1 MSRIFYVSRFH
12 ALRREM
18 RRAILS
24 RQDSGSLIAEI
35 VLNPEARDSER
46 INKLRNTWHGK
57 QFSQEVEE
65 RLRGFIKKY
74 QEELPAY
81 TVK

>member
-1 MSRIFYVSRFH
+1 
-12 ALRREM
+12 M
-18 RRAILS
+18 RKAILC
-24 RQDSGSLIAEI
+24 RPDSGSLIAEI

-46 INKLRNTWHGK
+46 INKLRSTWHGK

-65 RLRGFIKKY
+65 RLRSFIKKY

-81 TVK
+81 SVK

>member
-1 MSRIFYVSRFH
+1 
-12 ALRREM
+12 M
-18 RRAILS
+18 RKAILC

-35 VLNPEARDSER
+35 VLNPETRDSER

-57 QFSQEVEE
+57 KFSHEVEE
-65 RLRGFIKKY
+65 RLRVFIKKY
-74 QEELPAY
+74 NDELPVY